1 MVLGGGA
8 GQGQG
13 QPGAQSEEEAE
24 GLGGGDGEG
33 HRGCWGVDVLPA
45 LPPWELHHYLPDEKC
60 CSTCALEG
68 TGSEQAC
75 PTLKRSWERLPVA
88 FKQHL
93 VNFLNAAVS
102 N

>member
-1 MVLGGGA
+1 MELVGRAGH
-8 GQGQG
+8 GQGQA
-13 QPGAQSEEEAE
+13 GAQSGEAAE
-24 GLGGGDGEG
+24 GLGGGEG
-33 HRGCWGVDVLPA
+33 HRGCSGVEVLAA

-75 PTLKRSWERLPVA
+75 PTPKRSWERLPVA
-88 FKQHL
+88 FKQRL